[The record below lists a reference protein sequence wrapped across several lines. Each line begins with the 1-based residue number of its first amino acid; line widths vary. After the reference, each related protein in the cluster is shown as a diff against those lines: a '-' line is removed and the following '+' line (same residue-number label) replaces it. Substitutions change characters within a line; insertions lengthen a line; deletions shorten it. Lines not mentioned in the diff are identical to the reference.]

1 MNERSEG
8 NKNGGPQEQ
17 GYPNRSVVGGGGGSG
32 GSGEAAAGSTANG
45 CLIDS
50 QQPPRTATEP
60 APALAAQALAA
71 AALQASMPGSQA
83 ALYATLLW
91 HRVQQLQLHQHPLPV
106 VRAAD
111 HQMAA
116 MPGDMS
122 VNAAG
127 DADTQKTTHRP
138 RGFPHWTKEED
149 ETVIRLVGLHG
160 GGLRGPR

>member
-1 MNERSEG
+1 MNEMNDERD
-8 NKNGGPQEQ
+8 KNGAPQEQ
-17 GYPNRSVVGGGGGSG
+17 GYLNRSVVGGGGGSG
-32 GSGEAAAGSTANG
+32 GSGEAAAGSV
-45 CLIDS
+45 CLTDS
-50 QQPPRTATEP
+50 QQAQRTATAP

-71 AALQASMPGSQA
+71 AALQASIPGSQT
-83 ALYATLLW
+83 ALYAHFLW
-91 HRVQQLQLHQHPLPV
+91 HRIQQLQLHQHPLPV

>member
-1 MNERSEG
+1 MNERSDEG
-8 NKNGGPQEQ
+8 DQNGGLQEQ
-17 GYPNRSVVGGGGGSG
+17 GYLNRSVVGGGGGSG
-32 GSGEAAAGSTANG
+32 GSGEVAAGSTANG
-45 CLIDS
+45 YLTDS
-50 QQPPRTATEP
+50 QQPPRTATAP

-91 HRVQQLQLHQHPLPV
+91 HRIQQLQLHQHPLP

-116 MPGDMS
+116 MPGDMP

-127 DADTQKTTHRP
+127 DAGSQKTTHRSVT
-138 RGFPHWTKEED
+138 RLHWTKEED
-149 ETVIRLVGLHG
+149 ENVIRLVGLHG
-160 GGLRGPR
+160 GGLHGTR

>member
-1 MNERSEG
+1 MNERSDEG

-91 HRVQQLQLHQHPLPV
+91 HRVQQLQLHQHSLPV
-106 VRAAD
+106 RD

-116 MPGDMS
+116 MPGDMP
-122 VNAAG
+122 VNAAEG
-127 DADTQKTTHRP
+127 DAGTQKTTHRSVN
-138 RGFPHWTKEED
+138 RLHWTKEED

-160 GGLRGPR
+160 GGLHGTR